1 MTSDGVL
8 LNGFAPNGVAG
19 TNNMSSAASNL
30 GIHWNPKNLEIK
42 TRSVEKTLEPL
53 VNQAW
58 VFHASLSDSDL
69 KSDFVLV
76 LSSEFVT
83 DFWTNLSKYV
93 LKPIPNPP
101 NLLE

>member
-53 VNQAW
+53 VMQA
-58 VFHASLSDSDL
+58 SDKPSSSNPQGVP
-69 KSDFVLV
+69 KSAK
-76 LSSEFVT
+76 SC
-83 DFWTNLSKYV
+83 
-93 LKPIPNPP
+93 
-101 NLLE
+101 